1 MSSEILVNT
10 TREET
15 RVALIESGQ
24 LVELYIERTKD
35 TSLIGNIY
43 KGKVIRVLP
52 GMQSAFVDIGLQKA
66 AFLYVKDVF
75 SCFDSSIFGEEI
87 DTESEAIQ
95 HPIEEMLQEGEDIL
109 LQVSKDPIGSKGARG
124 TSYITLPG
132 RYLVLMP
139 MFDHVGVSRR
149 IYDEEEKK
157 RLKEYIEKIKPKELG
172 FIARTASEGKEE
184 DLKKDMDFLIRLWE
198 NIQKKSATI
207 ISPVLLY
214 SDLNLVFRSVRDL
227 FSNEVTQFII
237 DNKAEYKRTLDFVR
251 TYFPSLTSR
260 IVYYEG
266 TEPIFEHYGIEHEI
280 SRTLEKRVW
289 LKSGGYIVIDQTE
302 ALTSID
308 VNTGKYVGEAN
319 LEETILTI
327 NLESVKEIAYQIR
340 LRNLGGI
347 IIVDFIDMDKEENRS
362 KLFQAFKEVMDKDRV
377 KSTILQVSE
386 LGLIEMTRKR
396 VRESLERI
404 LCEPCHYCKGRGLVK
419 SPTTVCYEIFRA
431 LRKSGEDQRGNK
443 IVVMVH
449 SSVADLLLDEER
461 EGIEAI
467 ERAYSFKVIVKS
479 DRNQHQE
486 YYEITV
492 L

>member
-1 MSSEILVNT
+1 MTSEIVVNA

-15 RVALIESGQ
+15 RVALIEGGQ
-24 LVELYIERTKD
+24 LVEFYIERAKD

-87 DTESEAIQ
+87 DTESEPMH

-149 IYDEEEKK
+149 IYDEDEKK
-157 RLKEYIEKIKPKELG
+157 RLREYIESIKPKGLG

-184 DLKKDMDFLIRLWE
+184 ALKKDMDFLIRLWE
-198 NIQKKSATI
+198 NIQKKSSNTA
-207 ISPVLLY
+207 SPALVY
-214 SDLNLVFRSVRDL
+214 SDLNIILRSVRDL
-227 FSNEVTQFII
+227 FSNEVSQFII
-237 DNKAEYKRTLDFVR
+237 DNKAEYKGTFDFVQ
-251 TYFPSLTSR
+251 TYFPSLTNK
-260 IVYYEG
+260 IIYYEG
-266 TEPIFEHYGIEHEI
+266 SAPIFDHYGIEHEI
-280 SRTLEKRVW
+280 SRTLERRVW

-308 VNTGKYVGEAN
+308 VNTGKYVGEEN
-319 LEETILTI
+319 LKETILKI

-347 IIVDFIDMDKEENRS
+347 IIVDFIDMDKEENRA

-377 KSTILQVSE
+377 KSTILQISE

-396 VRESLERI
+396 VRESLEHI
-404 LCEPCHYCKGRGLVK
+404 LCEPCPYCKGRGLVK

-431 LRKSGEDQRGNK
+431 LRNLEEYHSGNK
-443 IVVMVH
+443 IVVIVH

-461 EGIEAI
+461 EGLEAI
-467 ERAYSFKVIVKS
+467 EKTYNFKVIVKS

>member
-1 MSSEILVNT
+1 MTSEIVVNS

-15 RVALIESGQ
+15 RVALIEGGQ
-24 LVELYIERTKD
+24 LVELYIERSKD

-75 SCFDSSIFGEEI
+75 LCFDSSIFGEEI
-87 DTESEAIQ
+87 DTESEPIH

-109 LQVSKDPIGSKGARG
+109 LLVSKDPIGSKGARG

-149 IYDEEEKK
+149 IRDEDEKK
-157 RLKEYIEKIKPKELG
+157 RLKEYIESIKPKGLG
-172 FIARTASEGKEE
+172 FIVRTASEGKE
-184 DLKKDMDFLIRLWE
+184 DALKKDMDFLIRLWE
-198 NIQKKSATI
+198 NIQKKSSTTT
-207 ISPVLLY
+207 SPALLY
-214 SDLNLVFRSVRDL
+214 SDLNIILRSVRDL
-227 FSNEVTQFII
+227 FSNEVSQFII
-237 DNKAEYKRTLDFVR
+237 DNKSEYKGTLDFVQ
-251 TYFPSLTSR
+251 TYFPSLTNK

-266 TEPIFEHYGIEHEI
+266 AEPIFDYYGIEHEI
-280 SRTLEKRVW
+280 SRTLERRVW

-319 LEETILTI
+319 LEETILKI

-347 IIVDFIDMDKEENRS
+347 IIVDFIDMDKEEHRA

-377 KSTILQVSE
+377 KSMILQISE

-404 LCEPCHYCKGRGLVK
+404 LCDTCQYCKGRGLVK
-419 SPTTVCYEIFRA
+419 SPTTICYEIFRA
-431 LRKSGEDQRGNK
+431 LRNLGEYHSGSK
-443 IVVMVH
+443 IVVTVH

-461 EGIEAI
+461 EGLEAI
-467 ERAYSFKVIVKS
+467 ERTYNFKVIVKS
-479 DRNQHQE
+479 DRNLHQE
-486 YYEITV
+486 YHEITV